1 MEWSL
6 DLALLLAIG
15 LASLFVVPWFGWA
28 GKRLA
33 LAFEPAAELA
43 KLPLKRHDR
52 ARKSP
57 RTVFVRRKCPPR
69 SSALSEEANAPF
81 RWNEMVG

>member
-6 DLALLLAIG
+6 DLALLLALW
-15 LASLFVVPWFGWA
+15 LASLFVVPWFGWT
-28 GKRLA
+28 GKQLTF
-33 LAFEPAAELA
+33 AFEPAVELA
-43 KLPLKRHDR
+43 KLPLKHHDR

-69 SSALSEEANAPF
+69 SSALSEEASAPF
-81 RWNEMVG
+81 RWNKMVG

>member
-1 MEWSL
+1 MEWSF
-6 DLALLLAIG
+6 DLALLLALG
-15 LASLFVVPWFGWA
+15 LASLFVVPWFGWS
-28 GKRLA
+28 GKQLTF
-33 LAFEPAAELA
+33 AFEPAVELA

-69 SSALSEEANAPF
+69 SSALSEEASAPF